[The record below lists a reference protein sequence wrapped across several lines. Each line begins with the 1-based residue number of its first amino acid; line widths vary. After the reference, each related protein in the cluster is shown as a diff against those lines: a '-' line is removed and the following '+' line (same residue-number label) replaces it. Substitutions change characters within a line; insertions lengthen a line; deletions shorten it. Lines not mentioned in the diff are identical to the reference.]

1 MELRKCKFV
10 FLCVLILGSNFL
22 LASVQTEKKPTVF
35 VLTAKRTEI
44 SRILSYPALIEA
56 RVHATVLAEA
66 DGVVRKIHFALGQKI
81 AAGSP
86 LITLQQ
92 TDPIFQFAPV
102 STKTPVAGIVSDI
115 SVTVGALV
123 TKGQKL
129 ASVTDPKNL
138 KILVEVPA
146 QDISSLRVGLEG
158 SFESPSIPDRVPLHL
173 AGLSPNVDP
182 ATGTASSELI
192 PQKGERSLLLRPGM
206 IGKVTFKANVRSG
219 FVVPEDAIIKVEDR
233 KYLRL
238 VVDGRARKVPVSI
251 GDRQRGEVE
260 VTAGLEEGAKIVA
273 RSSGFVADGDEVLVE
288 ESKPSGEGN

>member
-1 MELRKCKFV
+1 MELRKCKFA

-22 LASVQTEKKPTVF
+22 LASVHIEKKPTVF

-56 RVHATVLAEA
+56 RVHATVLAET
-66 DGVVRKIHFALGQKI
+66 DGVVRKIHFALGKKV

-86 LITLQQ
+86 LLTLQQ
-92 TDPIFQFAPV
+92 TDPIFQYATV
-102 STKTPVAGIVSDI
+102 STKAPVTGVVSEI
-115 SVTVGALV
+115 NVTEGALV

-158 SFESPSIPDRVPLHL
+158 SFESPSIPDKVPLHL

-206 IGKVTFKANVRSG
+206 IGKVTFKTNLRSG
-219 FVVPEDAIIKVEDR
+219 FVVPEDAVIKLEDR

-238 VVDGRARKVPVSI
+238 VVDGKVSKVPVSI

-273 RSSGFVADGDEVLVE
+273 RSSGFVADGDEVMVE
-288 ESKPSGEGN
+288 ESKSPGEGH